1 MIIEIDQTKEFS
13 THTCQCYKHSEF
25 SNNDIFVNAFPWLF
39 PGGIGD
45 PYDPETG
52 EVDNLREWADHLLRY
67 EDGRFSSDQVFT
79 LYVHNYMVRHDNNS
93 QGRWFFQGERFLGK
107 NPPTLNEL
115 KCQIR
120 DGNFTFIDKLRYFAS
135 EIRGSDNYWRA
146 KTRELNAWIDY
157 HVSCNHGPPTHF
169 ITFSCAEN
177 WWPDLRRIVSQ
188 LEFKAG
194 RRKEAVAV
202 AKGDPEV
209 TYAAVK
215 RHPIHVNE
223 FFMQRAQSFLDGYAR
238 EVLDL
243 EYYWGRVEFAPG
255 RGQIHLHLLGITKDR
270 AYLDDF
276 YNATT
281 ESEKI
286 KVLESYATEKL
297 DMTADVQ
304 VDEKTRMDRSK
315 SPLASRYCETI
326 DPLEDARFLA
336 QECMLHKCGLY
347 CLDDSKNK
355 GKKDGP
361 RSCRFECG
369 KESERGKCDT
379 PGWERHNEAYI
390 HKDRRGIEHLRMRRT
405 KSRRITQHS
414 RALLQA
420 WRANVDVQLLVY
432 RSNPNIPDVNEIQSV
447 CQYVVAY
454 AGKRYH
460 TKKSE
465 VDAIQNI
472 IIK

>member
-1 MIIEIDQTKEFS
+1 
-13 THTCQCYKHSEF
+13 
-25 SNNDIFVNAFPWLF
+25 
-39 PGGIGD
+39 
-45 PYDPETG
+45 
-52 EVDNLREWADHLLRY
+52 
-67 EDGRFSSDQVFT
+67 
-79 LYVHNYMVRHDNNS
+79 
-93 QGRWFFQGERFLGK
+93 
-107 NPPTLNEL
+107 
-115 KCQIR
+115 
-120 DGNFTFIDKLRYFAS
+120 
-135 EIRGSDNYWRA
+135 
-146 KTRELNAWIDY
+146 
-157 HVSCNHGPPTHF
+157 
-169 ITFSCAEN
+169 
-177 WWPDLRRIVSQ
+177 
-188 LEFKAG
+188 
-194 RRKEAVAV
+194 
-202 AKGDPEV
+202 
-209 TYAAVK
+209 
-215 RHPIHVNE
+215 
-223 FFMQRAQSFLDGYAR
+223 
-238 EVLDL
+238 
-243 EYYWGRVEFAPG
+243 
-255 RGQIHLHLLGITKDR
+255 
-270 AYLDDF
+270 
-276 YNATT
+276 
-281 ESEKI
+281 
-286 KVLESYATEKL
+286 
-297 DMTADVQ
+297 
-304 VDEKTRMDRSK
+304 MDRSK